1 MTEININ
8 DYNCDNINDYV
19 ITDKIN
25 LVKETPLQL
34 AINNNCSID
43 ILDILL
49 RKGADINKGK
59 VINEVYQNQCPLS
72 NAINNSMGEPIIKW
86 FLDNNADIN
95 HIETSLWYTP
105 LDYLIN
111 NKTYTPV
118 DKENIKKLLLKNNAK
133 TFMDIRIPDCR

>member
-1 MTEININ
+1 MSFDTL
-8 DYNCDNINDYV
+8 
-19 ITDKIN
+19 K
-25 LVKETPLQL
+25 VKDLKAL
-34 AINNNCSID
+34 A
-43 ILDILL
+43 
-49 RKGADINKGK
+49 ADFAVDVDGLKNK
-59 VINEVYQNQCPLS
+59 
-72 NAINNSMGEPIIKW
+72 
-86 FLDNNADIN
+86 ADIN